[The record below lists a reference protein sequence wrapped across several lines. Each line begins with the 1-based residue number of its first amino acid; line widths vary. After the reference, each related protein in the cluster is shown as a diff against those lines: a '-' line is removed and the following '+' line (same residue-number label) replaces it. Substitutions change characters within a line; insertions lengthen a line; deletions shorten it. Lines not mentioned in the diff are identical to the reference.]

1 MKSTLKAV
9 IVLFFILISLFL
21 AGCEKASLDN
31 QDDGGILPEDSDQEE
46 TNDLVEP
53 SDLVWE
59 EDSSSEI
66 ANESTPN
73 NLSLP
78 LEEAAIVPSETIVSQ
93 TALET
98 MAKVH
103 TVEFNQSGF
112 VPTKLTIKVGDSIL
126 WKNSRD
132 KVKAMVLGSQSCVN
146 VKSEIL
152 NPGQTFQWTFT
163 EPLRCPIVDGIYVT
177 AVMNIVVE

>member
-1 MKSTLKAV
+1 M
-9 IVLFFILISLFL
+9 
-21 AGCEKASLDN
+21 AGCEKISSGN
-31 QDDGGILPEDSDQEE
+31 QDGEGILPDTSDIKEI
-46 TNDLVEP
+46 NDPVEP
-53 SDLVWE
+53 SDLVGE
-59 EDSSSEI
+59 ESSGVADVTNVTNDSLQ
-66 ANESTPN
+66 N

-78 LEEAAIVPSETIVSQ
+78 LEEVAIVPSETIVSQ

-132 KVKAMVLGSQSCVN
+132 KVKAMVLGSQACAK